1 MVVRRDTATGIVVLL
16 IGVVFLVYNLK
27 YSLGQWANPGPGVFP
42 LMVGVVWVI
51 LATWHLVSVLR
62 KHEAPAR
69 ETLQESK
76 TKGRTK
82 ALFIIGALVFYLLTV
97 KWAGFFVTTFLF
109 VVICSRLAGARGWG
123 RPLAL
128 SVGINLF
135 CYLLF
140 GMWLKLSFPKG
151 ILF

>member
-1 MVVRRDTATGIVVLL
+1 MVRREIESSLVALL
-16 IGVVFLVYNLK
+16 IGVVLLVYNLK
-27 YSLGQWANPGPGVFP
+27 YTLGQWANPGPGVFP
-42 LMVGVVWVI
+42 LMVGGVWVV
-51 LATWHLVSVLR
+51 LAVWHLVSVLR
-62 KHEAPAR
+62 KHKAPAR
-69 ETLQESK
+69 ETLQESE

-82 ALFIIGALVFYLLTV
+82 ALFMIGALVFYLLIV

-109 VVICSRLAGARGWG
+109 VVISSRLAGAREWG

-128 SVGINLF
+128 SIGINLF

>member
-1 MVVRRDTATGIVVLL
+1 MVRREIESSIVVLL
-16 IGVVFLVYNLK
+16 IGVVFLVYNLN
-27 YSLGQWANPGPGVFP
+27 YALGQWANPGPGVFP
-42 LMVGVVWVI
+42 LMVGGVWVV
-51 LATWHLVSVLR
+51 LAAWHLVSVLR
-62 KHEAPAR
+62 KHKAPAR
-69 ETLQESK
+69 ETLRESE

-82 ALFIIGALVFYLLTV
+82 ALFMIGALVFYLLIV

-123 RPLAL
+123 RPVAL
-128 SVGINLF
+128 SIGINLF

>member
-1 MVVRRDTATGIVVLL
+1 MVVRRDTASGIVVLL
-16 IGVVFLVYNLK
+16 TGVVFLLYNMK

-42 LMVGVVWVI
+42 LMVGGVWVV
-51 LATWHLVSVLR
+51 LAVWHLVSVLR
-62 KHEAPAR
+62 KHKAPAR
-69 ETLQESK
+69 ETLQESE

-82 ALFIIGALVFYLLTV
+82 ALYVIGALVFYLLIV
-97 KWAGFFVTTFLF
+97 KWAGFYITTFLF
-109 VVICSRLAGARGWG
+109 VVVCSRLAGAREWV

-128 SVGINLF
+128 SIGINLF

>member
-1 MVVRRDTATGIVVLL
+1 MVVRRDTASGIVVLL
-16 IGVVFLVYNLK
+16 TGVVFLLYNMK

-42 LMVGVVWVI
+42 LMVGGVWVV
-51 LATWHLVSVLR
+51 LAVWHLVSVLR
-62 KHEAPAR
+62 KHKAPAR
-69 ETLQESK
+69 ETLQESE

-82 ALFIIGALVFYLLTV
+82 ALFMIGALVFYLLIV

-109 VVICSRLAGARGWG
+109 VVISSRLAGAREWG

-128 SVGINLF
+128 SIGINLF

>member
-1 MVVRRDTATGIVVLL
+1 MVRREIESSIVVLL
-16 IGVVFLVYNLK
+16 IGVLFLVYNLN
-27 YSLGQWANPGPGVFP
+27 YTLGQWANPGPGVFP
-42 LMVGVVWVI
+42 LMVGGVWVV
-51 LATWHLVSVLR
+51 LAVWHLVSVLR
-62 KHEAPAR
+62 KHKAPAR
-69 ETLQESK
+69 ETLQESE

-82 ALFIIGALVFYLLTV
+82 ALFMIGALVFYLLIV

-109 VVICSRLAGARGWG
+109 VVICGRLAGAREWG

-128 SVGINLF
+128 SIGINLF

>member
-1 MVVRRDTATGIVVLL
+1 MVVRRDTAAGIVVLL
-16 IGVVFLVYNLK
+16 TGVVFLLYNMK
-27 YSLGQWANPGPGVFP
+27 YSPGQWANPGAGVFP
-42 LMVGVVWVI
+42 LMVGGVWVV
-51 LATWHLVSVLR
+51 LAVWHLVSVLR
-62 KHEAPAR
+62 KHKAPAR
-69 ETLQESK
+69 ETLQESE

-82 ALFIIGALVFYLLTV
+82 ALFMIGALVFYLLIV

-109 VVICSRLAGARGWG
+109 VVICGRLAGAREWG

-128 SVGINLF
+128 SIGINLF

>member
-1 MVVRRDTATGIVVLL
+1 MVVRRDTAAGIVVLL
-16 IGVVFLVYNLK
+16 TGVVFLLYNMK

-42 LMVGVVWVI
+42 LMVGGVWVV
-51 LATWHLVSVLR
+51 LAVWHLVSVLR
-62 KHEAPAR
+62 KHKAPAG
-69 ETLQESK
+69 ETLPESE

-82 ALFIIGALVFYLLTV
+82 ALYVIGALVFYLLIV
-97 KWAGFFVTTFLF
+97 KWAGFYITTFLF
-109 VVICSRLAGARGWG
+109 VVVCSRLAGAREWV

-128 SVGINLF
+128 SIGINLF

>member
-1 MVVRRDTATGIVVLL
+1 MVVQRETASSIVVILT
-16 IGVVFLVYNLK
+16 GVVFLVYNLK
-27 YSLGQWANPGPGVFP
+27 YPLGQWANPGPGVFP
-42 LMVGVVWVI
+42 LMVGVMWVI

-62 KHEAPAR
+62 KHEAPAAEILR
-69 ETLQESK
+69 ENKGK
-76 TKGRTK
+76 TR
-82 ALFIIGALVFYLLTV
+82 ALFMIGALVFYLLIV

-109 VVICSRLAGARGWG
+109 VVICSRLAGAREWG
-123 RPLAL
+123 RPVAL
-128 SVGINLF
+128 SIGLTLF

>member
-1 MVVRRDTATGIVVLL
+1 MVRREIESSLVVLL

-27 YSLGQWANPGPGVFP
+27 YTLGQWANPGPGVFP
-42 LMVGVVWVI
+42 LMVGGVWVV
-51 LATWHLVSVLR
+51 LAVWHLVSVLR
-62 KHEAPAR
+62 KHKAPAR
-69 ETLQESK
+69 ETLQESEA
-76 TKGRTK
+76 KGRTK
-82 ALFIIGALVFYLLTV
+82 ALFMIGALVFYLLIV
-97 KWAGFFVTTFLF
+97 KWAGFFVRTFLF
-109 VVICSRLAGARGWG
+109 VIISSRLAGAREWG

-128 SVGINLF
+128 SIGINLF

>member
-1 MVVRRDTATGIVVLL
+1 MMVRRETAAGIVVLL
-16 IGVVFLVYNLK
+16 TGVVFLLYNMK

-42 LMVGVVWVI
+42 LIVGGVWVA
-51 LATWHLVSVLR
+51 LAIGHLVSNLR
-62 KHEAPAR
+62 RHKTPAKDLL
-69 ETLQESK
+69 EEN
-76 TKGRTK
+76 KGKTK
-82 ALFIIGALVFYLLTV
+82 ALFMIGALVLYLLIV

-109 VVICSRLAGARGWG
+109 VVISSRLAGAREWG

-128 SVGINLF
+128 SIGINLF